1 MTREASAGTQRS
13 GRLAFR
19 VSARGRVM
27 ARTTNKNSGNS
38 AGGAKEGYEAQFW
51 QMADGTAKEM
61 LPELR

>member
-1 MTREASAGTQRS
+1 
-13 GRLAFR
+13 
-19 VSARGRVM
+19 M